1 MNGKGRKLFRS
12 AVGILTSV
20 MMMGAYTTTA
30 MASGIGVIDAK
41 DMLDIHAEA
50 NRASAVVGQVMDD
63 GHVAI
68 LAKYNDW
75 VQIQAGEIAG
85 WVPAE
90 NLVETEIS
98 NEEAVAANEQVI
110 AERTGATA
118 SEDEFFAEEEVQQDE
133 TAALQAEASEA
144 VQNEIE
150 EVQTAEEAARLEA
163 EAQAKAAEEAARL
176 EAEAQAKAAEK
187 AARLEAEAQAKAAE
201 EAARLEAE
209 AQAKAAEKAA
219 RLEAEAQAKAAEE
232 AARLEAEAQAKAA
245 EKAARLEAEAQAKAA
260 AEEAARAEAEAK
272 AAAEAQAAEEAAR
285 LAAEAQ
291 AKAAAE
297 EAARIAAEAQ
307 QAALAAQAAQT
318 AAISAEEL
326 KLLANIIYCE
336 AGSESYVG
344 KVAVGNVIMNRV
356 KSASQPNTIT
366 EVVYAKGQFSPVRNG
381 SLQRALSSDKADA
394 ACYQA
399 AIEALAG
406 AQPVGGKLFFRRNNG
421 RSGQVIGHHVFY

>member
-50 NRASAVVGQVMDD
+50 NTASAVIGQVMED

-110 AERTGATA
+110 AERTGETA

-133 TAALQAEASEA
+133 TAALQAEASKA
-144 VQNEIE
+144 AQNEIE
-150 EVQTAEEAARLEA
+150 EVQAAEEAARIEAEAQAKAAAEEAAQLEAEAQAKAAAEEAAQLEA

-176 EAEAQAKAAEK
+176 EAEAQAKAA
-187 AARLEAEAQAKAAE
+187 AE

-209 AQAKAAEKAA
+209 AQ
-219 RLEAEAQAKAAEE
+219 
-232 AARLEAEAQAKAA
+232 
-245 EKAARLEAEAQAKAA
+245 
-260 AEEAARAEAEAK
+260 
-272 AAAEAQAAEEAAR
+272 
-285 LAAEAQ
+285 
-291 AKAAAE
+291 
-297 EAARIAAEAQ
+297 
-307 QAALAAQAAQT
+307 QAALAAQT

>member
-50 NRASAVVGQVMDD
+50 NTASAVIGQVMED

-144 VQNEIE
+144 AQNEIE
-150 EVQTAEEAARLEA
+150 EVQAAEEAARIEAEAQAKAAAEEAAQLEA
-163 EAQAKAAEEAARL
+163 EAQAKTAAEEAARL
-176 EAEAQAKAAEK
+176 EAEAQAKAA
-187 AARLEAEAQAKAAE
+187 AE
-201 EAARLEAE
+201 ET
-209 AQAKAAEKAA
+209 
-219 RLEAEAQAKAAEE
+219 
-232 AARLEAEAQAKAA
+232 
-245 EKAARLEAEAQAKAA
+245 ARLEAEAQAKAA
-260 AEEAARAEAEAK
+260 AEEAARIEAEAQAK
-272 AAAEAQAAEEAAR
+272 AAEEAAR

-291 AKAAAE
+291 
-297 EAARIAAEAQ
+297 
-307 QAALAAQAAQT
+307 QAALAAQT
-318 AAISAEEL
+318 AAISTEEL

>member
-50 NRASAVVGQVMDD
+50 NTASAVIGQVMED

-144 VQNEIE
+144 AQNEIE
-150 EVQTAEEAARLEA
+150 EVQ
-163 EAQAKAAEEAARL
+163 AAEEAARL
-176 EAEAQAKAAEK
+176 EAEAQAKAAVEE
-187 AARLEAEAQAKAAE
+187 AARIEAEAQAKAAE
-201 EAARLEAE
+201 EAARL
-209 AQAKAAEKAA
+209 
-219 RLEAEAQAKAAEE
+219 
-232 AARLEAEAQAKAA
+232 
-245 EKAARLEAEAQAKAA
+245 
-260 AEEAARAEAEAK
+260 
-272 AAAEAQAAEEAAR
+272 
-285 LAAEAQ
+285 
-291 AKAAAE
+291 
-297 EAARIAAEAQ
+297 AAEAQ
-307 QAALAAQAAQT
+307 QAALAAQT

-326 KLLANIIYCE
+326 KLFANIIYCE

>member
-144 VQNEIE
+144 AQNEIE

-163 EAQAKAAEEAARL
+163 EAQAKAA
-176 EAEAQAKAAEK
+176 
-187 AARLEAEAQAKAAE
+187 AE

-209 AQAKAAEKAA
+209 AQ
-219 RLEAEAQAKAAEE
+219 
-232 AARLEAEAQAKAA
+232 
-245 EKAARLEAEAQAKAA
+245 
-260 AEEAARAEAEAK
+260 
-272 AAAEAQAAEEAAR
+272 
-285 LAAEAQ
+285 
-291 AKAAAE
+291 
-297 EAARIAAEAQ
+297 
-307 QAALAAQAAQT
+307 QAALAAQT
-318 AAISAEEL
+318 AAISTEEL

-406 AQPVGGKLFFRRNNG
+406 AQPVGDKLFFRRNNG

>member
-50 NRASAVVGQVMDD
+50 NTASAVIGQVMED

-133 TAALQAEASEA
+133 TAALQAEASKA
-144 VQNEIE
+144 AQNEIE
-150 EVQTAEEAARLEA
+150 EVQ
-163 EAQAKAAEEAARL
+163 
-176 EAEAQAKAAEK
+176 
-187 AARLEAEAQAKAAE
+187 
-201 EAARLEAE
+201 
-209 AQAKAAEKAA
+209 
-219 RLEAEAQAKAAEE
+219 
-232 AARLEAEAQAKAA
+232 
-245 EKAARLEAEAQAKAA
+245 
-260 AEEAARAEAEAK
+260 
-272 AAAEAQAAEEAAR
+272 
-285 LAAEAQ
+285 
-291 AKAAAE
+291 AAE
-297 EAARIAAEAQ
+297 EAARIEAEAQ

-406 AQPVGGKLFFRRNNG
+406 AQPVGDKLFFRRNNG

>member
-1 MNGKGRKLFRS
+1 MEVRMNGKGRKLFRS

-50 NRASAVVGQVMDD
+50 NTASAVIGQVMED

-110 AERTGATA
+110 AERTGETA

-144 VQNEIE
+144 AQNEIE
-150 EVQTAEEAARLEA
+150 EVQATEEAARIEA
-163 EAQAKAAEEAARL
+163 EAQAKAA
-176 EAEAQAKAAEK
+176 
-187 AARLEAEAQAKAAE
+187 AE
-201 EAARLEAE
+201 EAARIEAE
-209 AQAKAAEKAA
+209 AQV
-219 RLEAEAQAKAAEE
+219 KAAEE
-232 AARLEAEAQAKAA
+232 
-245 EKAARLEAEAQAKAA
+245 AARLEAEAQAKAA
-260 AEEAARAEAEAK
+260 AEEAARIE
-272 AAAEAQAAEEAAR
+272 
-285 LAAEAQ
+285 AEAQ

>member
-1 MNGKGRKLFRS
+1 MEVRMNGKGRKLFRS

-50 NRASAVVGQVMDD
+50 NTASAVIGQVMED

-133 TAALQAEASEA
+133 TAALQAEASKA
-144 VQNEIE
+144 AQNEIE
-150 EVQTAEEAARLEA
+150 EVQAAEEAARLEAEAQAKVAAEEAAQLEA

-176 EAEAQAKAAEK
+176 
-187 AARLEAEAQAKAAE
+187 
-201 EAARLEAE
+201 
-209 AQAKAAEKAA
+209 
-219 RLEAEAQAKAAEE
+219 
-232 AARLEAEAQAKAA
+232 
-245 EKAARLEAEAQAKAA
+245 
-260 AEEAARAEAEAK
+260 
-272 AAAEAQAAEEAAR
+272 
-285 LAAEAQ
+285 
-291 AKAAAE
+291 
-297 EAARIAAEAQ
+297 AAEAQ
-307 QAALAAQAAQT
+307 QAALAAQT
-318 AAISAEEL
+318 AAVSAEEL

>member
-1 MNGKGRKLFRS
+1 MEVRMNGKGRKLFRC

-50 NRASAVVGQVMDD
+50 NTASAVIGQVMED

-133 TAALQAEASEA
+133 TAALQAEASKA
-144 VQNEIE
+144 AQNEIE
-150 EVQTAEEAARLEA
+150 EVQAAEEAARIEA
-163 EAQAKAAEEAARL
+163 EAQAKA
-176 EAEAQAKAAEK
+176 
-187 AARLEAEAQAKAAE
+187 
-201 EAARLEAE
+201 
-209 AQAKAAEKAA
+209 
-219 RLEAEAQAKAAEE
+219 
-232 AARLEAEAQAKAA
+232 
-245 EKAARLEAEAQAKAA
+245 
-260 AEEAARAEAEAK
+260 
-272 AAAEAQAAEEAAR
+272 AAEEAAR

-297 EAARIAAEAQ
+297 EAARLEAEVQAKAAEEAARLEAEAQAKAAAEEAAQLEAEAQ

>member
-50 NRASAVVGQVMDD
+50 NTASAVVGQVMED

-133 TAALQAEASEA
+133 TAALQAEASKA
-144 VQNEIE
+144 AQNEIE
-150 EVQTAEEAARLEA
+150 EVQ
-163 EAQAKAAEEAARL
+163 
-176 EAEAQAKAAEK
+176 
-187 AARLEAEAQAKAAE
+187 
-201 EAARLEAE
+201 
-209 AQAKAAEKAA
+209 
-219 RLEAEAQAKAAEE
+219 
-232 AARLEAEAQAKAA
+232 
-245 EKAARLEAEAQAKAA
+245 
-260 AEEAARAEAEAK
+260 
-272 AAAEAQAAEEAAR
+272 
-285 LAAEAQ
+285 
-291 AKAAAE
+291 AAE

>member
-50 NRASAVVGQVMDD
+50 NTASAVVGQVMED

-144 VQNEIE
+144 AQNEIE
-150 EVQTAEEAARLEA
+150 EVQAAEEAAQLEAEAQAKAAEEAARLEA

-176 EAEAQAKAAEK
+176 EAEAQ
-187 AARLEAEAQAKAAE
+187 
-201 EAARLEAE
+201 
-209 AQAKAAEKAA
+209 
-219 RLEAEAQAKAAEE
+219 
-232 AARLEAEAQAKAA
+232 
-245 EKAARLEAEAQAKAA
+245 
-260 AEEAARAEAEAK
+260 
-272 AAAEAQAAEEAAR
+272 
-285 LAAEAQ
+285 
-291 AKAAAE
+291 
-297 EAARIAAEAQ
+297 
-307 QAALAAQAAQT
+307 QAALAAQT

>member
-50 NRASAVVGQVMDD
+50 NTASAVIGQVMED

-144 VQNEIE
+144 AQNEIE
-150 EVQTAEEAARLEA
+150 EVQAAEEAARIEAEAQAKAAAEEAARIEAEAQAKAAAEKAARIEA

-176 EAEAQAKAAEK
+176 EAEAQAKAA
-187 AARLEAEAQAKAAE
+187 
-201 EAARLEAE
+201 
-209 AQAKAAEKAA
+209 
-219 RLEAEAQAKAAEE
+219 
-232 AARLEAEAQAKAA
+232 
-245 EKAARLEAEAQAKAA
+245 
-260 AEEAARAEAEAK
+260 
-272 AAAEAQAAEEAAR
+272 
-285 LAAEAQ
+285 
-291 AKAAAE
+291 AE
-297 EAARIAAEAQ
+297 EAARIEAEAQ

-356 KSASQPNTIT
+356 KSALQPNTIT

-394 ACYQA
+394 TCYQA

>member
-1 MNGKGRKLFRS
+1 MEVRMNGKGRKLFRS

-50 NRASAVVGQVMDD
+50 NTASAVIGQVMED

-110 AERTGATA
+110 AERTGETA

-144 VQNEIE
+144 AQNEIE
-150 EVQTAEEAARLEA
+150 EVQAAEEAARIEA
-163 EAQAKAAEEAARL
+163 EAQAKAAAEEAARI
-176 EAEAQAKAAEK
+176 EAEAQAKAAAEE
-187 AARLEAEAQAKAAE
+187 AARIEAEAQAKAAQE
-201 EAARLEAE
+201 
-209 AQAKAAEKAA
+209 
-219 RLEAEAQAKAAEE
+219 
-232 AARLEAEAQAKAA
+232 
-245 EKAARLEAEAQAKAA
+245 AARLEAEAQAKAA
-260 AEEAARAEAEAK
+260 AEEAARIE
-272 AAAEAQAAEEAAR
+272 
-285 LAAEAQ
+285 
-291 AKAAAE
+291 
-297 EAARIAAEAQ
+297 AEAQ

-406 AQPVGGKLFFRRNNG
+406 AQPVGDKLFFRRNNG

>member
-50 NRASAVVGQVMDD
+50 NRASAVIGQVMED

-144 VQNEIE
+144 AQNEIE
-150 EVQTAEEAARLEA
+150 EVQAAEEAARIEAEAQAKAAAEEAARIEAEAQAKAAAEEAARIEA

-176 EAEAQAKAAEK
+176 EAEAQAKAA
-187 AARLEAEAQAKAAE
+187 AE

-209 AQAKAAEKAA
+209 AQ
-219 RLEAEAQAKAAEE
+219 
-232 AARLEAEAQAKAA
+232 
-245 EKAARLEAEAQAKAA
+245 
-260 AEEAARAEAEAK
+260 
-272 AAAEAQAAEEAAR
+272 
-285 LAAEAQ
+285 
-291 AKAAAE
+291 
-297 EAARIAAEAQ
+297 
-307 QAALAAQAAQT
+307 QAALAAQT

>member
-50 NRASAVVGQVMDD
+50 NRASVVVGQVMDD

-68 LAKYNDW
+68 LAKYNGW

-98 NEEAVAANEQVI
+98 NEEAVAANVQVI

-144 VQNEIE
+144 AQNEIE
-150 EVQTAEEAARLEA
+150 EVQ
-163 EAQAKAAEEAARL
+163 
-176 EAEAQAKAAEK
+176 
-187 AARLEAEAQAKAAE
+187 
-201 EAARLEAE
+201 
-209 AQAKAAEKAA
+209 
-219 RLEAEAQAKAAEE
+219 
-232 AARLEAEAQAKAA
+232 
-245 EKAARLEAEAQAKAA
+245 A

-285 LAAEAQ
+285 AEAEAKAAAEAQAAAEEAARIAAEAQ
-291 AKAAAE
+291 AKAAEEAARIEAEAQAKAAE

-318 AAISAEEL
+318 AVVSAEEL

-366 EVVYAKGQFSPVRNG
+366 EVVYAKGQFSPARNG

-394 ACYQA
+394 TCYQA

-406 AQPVGGKLFFRRNNG
+406 AQPVGEKLFFRRNNG

>member
-20 MMMGAYTTTA
+20 MMMGAYATTA

-50 NRASAVVGQVMDD
+50 NTASAVIGQVMED

-110 AERTGATA
+110 AERTGETA

-144 VQNEIE
+144 AQNEIE
-150 EVQTAEEAARLEA
+150 EVQ
-163 EAQAKAAEEAARL
+163 
-176 EAEAQAKAAEK
+176 
-187 AARLEAEAQAKAAE
+187 
-201 EAARLEAE
+201 
-209 AQAKAAEKAA
+209 
-219 RLEAEAQAKAAEE
+219 
-232 AARLEAEAQAKAA
+232 
-245 EKAARLEAEAQAKAA
+245 
-260 AEEAARAEAEAK
+260 
-272 AAAEAQAAEEAAR
+272 
-285 LAAEAQ
+285 
-291 AKAAAE
+291 AAE
-297 EAARIAAEAQ
+297 EAARIEAEAQ
-307 QAALAAQAAQT
+307 QAALAAQTAQT

>member
-50 NRASAVVGQVMDD
+50 NTASAVVGQVMED

-68 LAKYNDW
+68 LAKYNGW

-98 NEEAVAANEQVI
+98 NEEAVAANVQVI

-144 VQNEIE
+144 AQNEIE
-150 EVQTAEEAARLEA
+150 EVQA
-163 EAQAKAAEEAARL
+163 AAEEAARI
-176 EAEAQAKAAEK
+176 EAEAQAQAA
-187 AARLEAEAQAKAAE
+187 AEAQ
-201 EAARLEAE
+201 
-209 AQAKAAEKAA
+209 
-219 RLEAEAQAKAAEE
+219 
-232 AARLEAEAQAKAA
+232 
-245 EKAARLEAEAQAKAA
+245 A

-285 LAAEAQ
+285 AEAEAKAAAEAQAAAEEAARLAAEAQ
-291 AKAAAE
+291 AQAAAV

-307 QAALAAQAAQT
+307 QAAQAAQA

-394 ACYQA
+394 SCYQA

-406 AQPVGGKLFFRRNNG
+406 AQPVGEKLFFRRNNG

>member
-50 NRASAVVGQVMDD
+50 NTASAVVGQVMED

-144 VQNEIE
+144 AQNEIE
-150 EVQTAEEAARLEA
+150 EVQTAEEAARIEA
-163 EAQAKAAEEAARL
+163 EAQAK
-176 EAEAQAKAAEK
+176 
-187 AARLEAEAQAKAAE
+187 
-201 EAARLEAE
+201 
-209 AQAKAAEKAA
+209 
-219 RLEAEAQAKAAEE
+219 
-232 AARLEAEAQAKAA
+232 
-245 EKAARLEAEAQAKAA
+245 
-260 AEEAARAEAEAK
+260 
-272 AAAEAQAAEEAAR
+272 AAEEAAR

-297 EAARIAAEAQ
+297 EAARIEAEAQ
-307 QAALAAQAAQT
+307 QAALAAQT
-318 AAISAEEL
+318 AAVSAEEL

>member
-50 NRASAVVGQVMDD
+50 NTASAVIGQVMED

-110 AERTGATA
+110 AERTGETA

-144 VQNEIE
+144 AQNEIE
-150 EVQTAEEAARLEA
+150 EVQAAEEAARIEAEAQAKAAAEEAARIEAEAQAKAAAEEAARIEA

-176 EAEAQAKAAEK
+176 EAEAQAKAA
-187 AARLEAEAQAKAAE
+187 AE
-201 EAARLEAE
+201 EAARI
-209 AQAKAAEKAA
+209 
-219 RLEAEAQAKAAEE
+219 
-232 AARLEAEAQAKAA
+232 
-245 EKAARLEAEAQAKAA
+245 EAEAQAKAA
-260 AEEAARAEAEAK
+260 AEEAARIE
-272 AAAEAQAAEEAAR
+272 
-285 LAAEAQ
+285 
-291 AKAAAE
+291 
-297 EAARIAAEAQ
+297 AEAQ

-406 AQPVGGKLFFRRNNG
+406 AQPVGDKLFFRRNNG

>member
-1 MNGKGRKLFRS
+1 
-12 AVGILTSV
+12 
-20 MMMGAYTTTA
+20 
-30 MASGIGVIDAK
+30 
-41 DMLDIHAEA
+41 MLDIHAEA
-50 NRASAVVGQVMDD
+50 NTASAVVGQVMED

-144 VQNEIE
+144 AQNEIE
-150 EVQTAEEAARLEA
+150 EVQAAEEAARLEAEAQAKAAAEEAARLEAEAQAKAAAEEAAQLEA

-176 EAEAQAKAAEK
+176 EAEAQAKAA
-187 AARLEAEAQAKAAE
+187 AE

-209 AQAKAAEKAA
+209 AQ
-219 RLEAEAQAKAAEE
+219 
-232 AARLEAEAQAKAA
+232 
-245 EKAARLEAEAQAKAA
+245 
-260 AEEAARAEAEAK
+260 
-272 AAAEAQAAEEAAR
+272 
-285 LAAEAQ
+285 
-291 AKAAAE
+291 
-297 EAARIAAEAQ
+297 
-307 QAALAAQAAQT
+307 QAALAAQT
-318 AAISAEEL
+318 AAISTEEL

>member
-50 NRASAVVGQVMDD
+50 NTASAVIGQVMED

-133 TAALQAEASEA
+133 TAALQAEASKA
-144 VQNEIE
+144 AQNEIE
-150 EVQTAEEAARLEA
+150 EVQAAEEAARIEAEAQAKAAAEEAAQLEAEAQAKAAAEEAARLEAEAQAKAAAEEAARLEA

-176 EAEAQAKAAEK
+176 
-187 AARLEAEAQAKAAE
+187 
-201 EAARLEAE
+201 
-209 AQAKAAEKAA
+209 
-219 RLEAEAQAKAAEE
+219 
-232 AARLEAEAQAKAA
+232 
-245 EKAARLEAEAQAKAA
+245 
-260 AEEAARAEAEAK
+260 
-272 AAAEAQAAEEAAR
+272 
-285 LAAEAQ
+285 
-291 AKAAAE
+291 
-297 EAARIAAEAQ
+297 AAEAQ
-307 QAALAAQAAQT
+307 QAALAAQT

>member
-50 NRASAVVGQVMDD
+50 NTASAVIGQVMED

-110 AERTGATA
+110 AERTGETA

-144 VQNEIE
+144 AQNEIE
-150 EVQTAEEAARLEA
+150 EVQAAEEAARIEAEAQAKAAAEEAAGIEEEAQVKAAEEAARLEAEAQAKAAAEEAARIEAEAQAKAAAEEAARIEA

-176 EAEAQAKAAEK
+176 EAEAQAKAA
-187 AARLEAEAQAKAAE
+187 
-201 EAARLEAE
+201 
-209 AQAKAAEKAA
+209 
-219 RLEAEAQAKAAEE
+219 
-232 AARLEAEAQAKAA
+232 
-245 EKAARLEAEAQAKAA
+245 
-260 AEEAARAEAEAK
+260 
-272 AAAEAQAAEEAAR
+272 
-285 LAAEAQ
+285 
-291 AKAAAE
+291 AE
-297 EAARIAAEAQ
+297 EAARIEAEAQ
-307 QAALAAQAAQT
+307 QAALAAQT

>member
-50 NRASAVVGQVMDD
+50 NTASAVIGQVMED

-144 VQNEIE
+144 AQNEIE
-150 EVQTAEEAARLEA
+150 EVQAAEEAARIEAEAQAKAAAAEAAQLEAEAQAKTAAEEAARIEAEAQAKEAARLEA
-163 EAQAKAAEEAARL
+163 EVQAKAAAEEAARL
-176 EAEAQAKAAEK
+176 EAEAQ
-187 AARLEAEAQAKAAE
+187 
-201 EAARLEAE
+201 
-209 AQAKAAEKAA
+209 
-219 RLEAEAQAKAAEE
+219 
-232 AARLEAEAQAKAA
+232 
-245 EKAARLEAEAQAKAA
+245 
-260 AEEAARAEAEAK
+260 
-272 AAAEAQAAEEAAR
+272 
-285 LAAEAQ
+285 
-291 AKAAAE
+291 
-297 EAARIAAEAQ
+297 
-307 QAALAAQAAQT
+307 QAALAAQT

>member
-50 NRASAVVGQVMDD
+50 NTASAVIGQVMED

-144 VQNEIE
+144 AQNEIE
-150 EVQTAEEAARLEA
+150 EVQATEEAARIEA
-163 EAQAKAAEEAARL
+163 EAQAKAAAEEAAQL
-176 EAEAQAKAAEK
+176 EAEAQAKT
-187 AARLEAEAQAKAAE
+187 AAE
-201 EAARLEAE
+201 E
-209 AQAKAAEKAA
+209 
-219 RLEAEAQAKAAEE
+219 
-232 AARLEAEAQAKAA
+232 
-245 EKAARLEAEAQAKAA
+245 AARLEAEAQAKAA
-260 AEEAARAEAEAK
+260 AEEAARIE
-272 AAAEAQAAEEAAR
+272 
-285 LAAEAQ
+285 AEAQ

>member
-50 NRASAVVGQVMDD
+50 NTASAVIGQVMQD

-110 AERTGATA
+110 AERTGETA

-133 TAALQAEASEA
+133 TAALQAEASKA
-144 VQNEIE
+144 AQNEIE
-150 EVQTAEEAARLEA
+150 EVQAAEEAARIEA

-176 EAEAQAKAAEK
+176 EAEAQ
-187 AARLEAEAQAKAAE
+187 
-201 EAARLEAE
+201 
-209 AQAKAAEKAA
+209 
-219 RLEAEAQAKAAEE
+219 
-232 AARLEAEAQAKAA
+232 
-245 EKAARLEAEAQAKAA
+245 
-260 AEEAARAEAEAK
+260 
-272 AAAEAQAAEEAAR
+272 
-285 LAAEAQ
+285 
-291 AKAAAE
+291 
-297 EAARIAAEAQ
+297 
-307 QAALAAQAAQT
+307 QAALAAQT

>member
-50 NRASAVVGQVMDD
+50 NTASAVIGQVMED

-133 TAALQAEASEA
+133 TAALQAEASKA
-144 VQNEIE
+144 AQNEIE
-150 EVQTAEEAARLEA
+150 EVQAAEEAARIEAEAQAKAAAEEAAQLEAEAQAKAAAEEAVQLEAEAQAKAAEEAARLEA

-176 EAEAQAKAAEK
+176 EAEAQAKAA
-187 AARLEAEAQAKAAE
+187 AE

-209 AQAKAAEKAA
+209 AQ
-219 RLEAEAQAKAAEE
+219 
-232 AARLEAEAQAKAA
+232 
-245 EKAARLEAEAQAKAA
+245 
-260 AEEAARAEAEAK
+260 
-272 AAAEAQAAEEAAR
+272 
-285 LAAEAQ
+285 
-291 AKAAAE
+291 
-297 EAARIAAEAQ
+297 
-307 QAALAAQAAQT
+307 QAALAAQT

>member
-1 MNGKGRKLFRS
+1 MEVRMNGKGRKLFRS

-50 NRASAVVGQVMDD
+50 NTASAVIGQVMED

-144 VQNEIE
+144 AQNEIE
-150 EVQTAEEAARLEA
+150 EVQAAEEAARIEAEAQAKAAAEEAAQLEAEAQAKAAEEAARLEA

-176 EAEAQAKAAEK
+176 EAEAQAKAA
-187 AARLEAEAQAKAAE
+187 AE

-209 AQAKAAEKAA
+209 AQ
-219 RLEAEAQAKAAEE
+219 
-232 AARLEAEAQAKAA
+232 
-245 EKAARLEAEAQAKAA
+245 
-260 AEEAARAEAEAK
+260 
-272 AAAEAQAAEEAAR
+272 
-285 LAAEAQ
+285 
-291 AKAAAE
+291 
-297 EAARIAAEAQ
+297 
-307 QAALAAQAAQT
+307 QAALAAQT

>member
-50 NRASAVVGQVMDD
+50 NTASAVIGQVMED

-133 TAALQAEASEA
+133 TAALQAEASKA
-144 VQNEIE
+144 AQNEIE
-150 EVQTAEEAARLEA
+150 EVQ
-163 EAQAKAAEEAARL
+163 AAEEAARI
-176 EAEAQAKAAEK
+176 
-187 AARLEAEAQAKAAE
+187 
-201 EAARLEAE
+201 
-209 AQAKAAEKAA
+209 
-219 RLEAEAQAKAAEE
+219 
-232 AARLEAEAQAKAA
+232 
-245 EKAARLEAEAQAKAA
+245 EAEAQAKAA
-260 AEEAARAEAEAK
+260 AEEAA
-272 AAAEAQAAEEAAR
+272 EEAAR
-285 LAAEAQ
+285 LE
-291 AKAAAE
+291 
-297 EAARIAAEAQ
+297 AEAQ
-307 QAALAAQAAQT
+307 QAALAAQT

>member
-1 MNGKGRKLFRS
+1 MEVRMNGKGRKLFRS

-50 NRASAVVGQVMDD
+50 NTASAVVGQVMED

-133 TAALQAEASEA
+133 TAALQAEASKA
-144 VQNEIE
+144 AQNEIE
-150 EVQTAEEAARLEA
+150 EVQAAEEAARIEAEAQAKAAAEEAAQLEAEAQAKAAAEEAAQLEA

-176 EAEAQAKAAEK
+176 EAEAQAKAA
-187 AARLEAEAQAKAAE
+187 AE

-209 AQAKAAEKAA
+209 AQ
-219 RLEAEAQAKAAEE
+219 
-232 AARLEAEAQAKAA
+232 
-245 EKAARLEAEAQAKAA
+245 
-260 AEEAARAEAEAK
+260 
-272 AAAEAQAAEEAAR
+272 
-285 LAAEAQ
+285 
-291 AKAAAE
+291 
-297 EAARIAAEAQ
+297 
-307 QAALAAQAAQT
+307 QAALAAQT
-318 AAISAEEL
+318 AAISTEEL

>member
-1 MNGKGRKLFRS
+1 MEVRMNGKGRKLFRS

-50 NRASAVVGQVMDD
+50 NTASAVVGQVMED

-133 TAALQAEASEA
+133 TAALQAEASKA
-144 VQNEIE
+144 AQNEIE
-150 EVQTAEEAARLEA
+150 EVQAAEEVARLEAEAQAKAAAEEAAQLEAEAQAKAAEEAARLEA

-176 EAEAQAKAAEK
+176 EAEAQAKAA
-187 AARLEAEAQAKAAE
+187 AE

-209 AQAKAAEKAA
+209 AQ
-219 RLEAEAQAKAAEE
+219 
-232 AARLEAEAQAKAA
+232 
-245 EKAARLEAEAQAKAA
+245 
-260 AEEAARAEAEAK
+260 
-272 AAAEAQAAEEAAR
+272 
-285 LAAEAQ
+285 
-291 AKAAAE
+291 
-297 EAARIAAEAQ
+297 
-307 QAALAAQAAQT
+307 QAALAAQT

>member
-50 NRASAVVGQVMDD
+50 NTASAVVGQVMED

-144 VQNEIE
+144 AQNEIE
-150 EVQTAEEAARLEA
+150 EVQAAEEAARIEA
-163 EAQAKAAEEAARL
+163 EAQAKAAAEEAARL
-176 EAEAQAKAAEK
+176 EAEAQAKAA
-187 AARLEAEAQAKAAE
+187 AE
-201 EAARLEAE
+201 ET
-209 AQAKAAEKAA
+209 
-219 RLEAEAQAKAAEE
+219 
-232 AARLEAEAQAKAA
+232 
-245 EKAARLEAEAQAKAA
+245 ARLEAEAQAKAA
-260 AEEAARAEAEAK
+260 AEEAARIEAEAQAK
-272 AAAEAQAAEEAAR
+272 AAEEAAR

-291 AKAAAE
+291 
-297 EAARIAAEAQ
+297 
-307 QAALAAQAAQT
+307 QAALAAQT
-318 AAISAEEL
+318 AAISTEEL

>member
-50 NRASAVVGQVMDD
+50 NRASAVVGQVMED

-110 AERTGATA
+110 AERTGETA

-144 VQNEIE
+144 AQNEIE
-150 EVQTAEEAARLEA
+150 EVHAAEEAARIEAEAQAKAAAEEAARIEA

-176 EAEAQAKAAEK
+176 EAEAQAKAA
-187 AARLEAEAQAKAAE
+187 
-201 EAARLEAE
+201 
-209 AQAKAAEKAA
+209 
-219 RLEAEAQAKAAEE
+219 
-232 AARLEAEAQAKAA
+232 
-245 EKAARLEAEAQAKAA
+245 
-260 AEEAARAEAEAK
+260 
-272 AAAEAQAAEEAAR
+272 
-285 LAAEAQ
+285 
-291 AKAAAE
+291 AE
-297 EAARIAAEAQ
+297 EAARIEAEAQ

-406 AQPVGGKLFFRRNNG
+406 AQPVGDKLFFRRNNG

>member
-50 NRASAVVGQVMDD
+50 NRASVVVGQVMDD

-68 LAKYNDW
+68 LAKYNGW

-98 NEEAVAANEQVI
+98 NEEAVAANVQVI

-144 VQNEIE
+144 AQNEIE
-150 EVQTAEEAARLEA
+150 EVQ
-163 EAQAKAAEEAARL
+163 
-176 EAEAQAKAAEK
+176 
-187 AARLEAEAQAKAAE
+187 
-201 EAARLEAE
+201 
-209 AQAKAAEKAA
+209 
-219 RLEAEAQAKAAEE
+219 
-232 AARLEAEAQAKAA
+232 
-245 EKAARLEAEAQAKAA
+245 A

-285 LAAEAQ
+285 AEAEAKAAAEAQAAAEEAARLAAEAQ
-291 AKAAAE
+291 AKAAE

-307 QAALAAQAAQT
+307 AKAAEEAARIAAEAQAAQT

-394 ACYQA
+394 SCYQA

-406 AQPVGGKLFFRRNNG
+406 SQPVGEKLFFRRNNG

>member
-50 NRASAVVGQVMDD
+50 NTASAVVGQVMED

-144 VQNEIE
+144 AQNEIE
-150 EVQTAEEAARLEA
+150 EVQAAEEAARIEAEAQAKAAAEEAARIEAEAQAKAAAEEAAQLEAEAQAKAAEEAARLEA

-176 EAEAQAKAAEK
+176 EAEAQAKAA
-187 AARLEAEAQAKAAE
+187 AE

-209 AQAKAAEKAA
+209 AQ
-219 RLEAEAQAKAAEE
+219 
-232 AARLEAEAQAKAA
+232 
-245 EKAARLEAEAQAKAA
+245 
-260 AEEAARAEAEAK
+260 
-272 AAAEAQAAEEAAR
+272 
-285 LAAEAQ
+285 
-291 AKAAAE
+291 
-297 EAARIAAEAQ
+297 
-307 QAALAAQAAQT
+307 QAALAAQT

>member
-187 AARLEAEAQAKAAE
+187 AARLEAEAQAKAA
-201 EAARLEAE
+201 
-209 AQAKAAEKAA
+209 
-219 RLEAEAQAKAAEE
+219 AEE
-232 AARLEAEAQAKAA
+232 AARIE
-245 EKAARLEAEAQAKAA
+245 
-260 AEEAARAEAEAK
+260 
-272 AAAEAQAAEEAAR
+272 
-285 LAAEAQ
+285 AEAQ

>member
-50 NRASAVVGQVMDD
+50 NTASAVIGQVMED

-68 LAKYNDW
+68 LTKYNDW

-133 TAALQAEASEA
+133 TAALQAEASKA
-144 VQNEIE
+144 AQNEIE
-150 EVQTAEEAARLEA
+150 EVQAAEEAARIEAEAQAKAAAEEAARLEAEAQAKAAAEEAARLEA

-176 EAEAQAKAAEK
+176 E
-187 AARLEAEAQAKAAE
+187 
-201 EAARLEAE
+201 
-209 AQAKAAEKAA
+209 
-219 RLEAEAQAKAAEE
+219 
-232 AARLEAEAQAKAA
+232 
-245 EKAARLEAEAQAKAA
+245 
-260 AEEAARAEAEAK
+260 
-272 AAAEAQAAEEAAR
+272 
-285 LAAEAQ
+285 AEAQ

-318 AAISAEEL
+318 AAVSAEEL

>member
-1 MNGKGRKLFRS
+1 M
-12 AVGILTSV
+12 
-20 MMMGAYTTTA
+20 
-30 MASGIGVIDAK
+30 
-41 DMLDIHAEA
+41 
-50 NRASAVVGQVMDD
+50 
-63 GHVAI
+63 
-68 LAKYNDW
+68 
-75 VQIQAGEIAG
+75 QIQAGEIAG

-144 VQNEIE
+144 AQNEIE
-150 EVQTAEEAARLEA
+150 EVQ
-163 EAQAKAAEEAARL
+163 AAEEAARI
-176 EAEAQAKAAEK
+176 
-187 AARLEAEAQAKAAE
+187 
-201 EAARLEAE
+201 
-209 AQAKAAEKAA
+209 
-219 RLEAEAQAKAAEE
+219 
-232 AARLEAEAQAKAA
+232 
-245 EKAARLEAEAQAKAA
+245 EAEAQAKAA
-260 AEEAARAEAEAK
+260 AEEAA
-272 AAAEAQAAEEAAR
+272 Q
-285 LAAEAQ
+285 LAAQAQ
-291 AKAAAE
+291 AKAAE
-297 EAARIAAEAQ
+297 EAARIEAEAQ

>member
-1 MNGKGRKLFRS
+1 MFRS

-50 NRASAVVGQVMDD
+50 NTASAVIGQVMED

-110 AERTGATA
+110 AERTGETA

-144 VQNEIE
+144 AQNEIE
-150 EVQTAEEAARLEA
+150 EVQAAEEAARIEAEAQAKAAAEEAAQLAAQAQAKAAEEAARIEA
-163 EAQAKAAEEAARL
+163 EAQAKAAEEAARI
-176 EAEAQAKAAEK
+176 E
-187 AARLEAEAQAKAAE
+187 
-201 EAARLEAE
+201 
-209 AQAKAAEKAA
+209 
-219 RLEAEAQAKAAEE
+219 
-232 AARLEAEAQAKAA
+232 
-245 EKAARLEAEAQAKAA
+245 
-260 AEEAARAEAEAK
+260 
-272 AAAEAQAAEEAAR
+272 
-285 LAAEAQ
+285 
-291 AKAAAE
+291 
-297 EAARIAAEAQ
+297 AEAQ

>member
-50 NRASAVVGQVMDD
+50 NTASAVIGQVMED

-144 VQNEIE
+144 AQNEIE
-150 EVQTAEEAARLEA
+150 EVQAAEEAARIEAEAQAKEAARLEAEVQAKAAAEEAARLEA

-176 EAEAQAKAAEK
+176 EAEAQAKAAE
-187 AARLEAEAQAKAAE
+187 
-201 EAARLEAE
+201 EAAQLE
-209 AQAKAAEKAA
+209 
-219 RLEAEAQAKAAEE
+219 
-232 AARLEAEAQAKAA
+232 
-245 EKAARLEAEAQAKAA
+245 
-260 AEEAARAEAEAK
+260 
-272 AAAEAQAAEEAAR
+272 
-285 LAAEAQ
+285 
-291 AKAAAE
+291 
-297 EAARIAAEAQ
+297 AEAQ

>member
-50 NRASAVVGQVMDD
+50 NTASAVIGQVMED

-110 AERTGATA
+110 AERTGETA

-144 VQNEIE
+144 AQNEIE
-150 EVQTAEEAARLEA
+150 EVQAAEEAARIEA
-163 EAQAKAAEEAARL
+163 EAQAKAT
-176 EAEAQAKAAEK
+176 
-187 AARLEAEAQAKAAE
+187 
-201 EAARLEAE
+201 
-209 AQAKAAEKAA
+209 
-219 RLEAEAQAKAAEE
+219 
-232 AARLEAEAQAKAA
+232 
-245 EKAARLEAEAQAKAA
+245 

-272 AAAEAQAAEEAAR
+272 AAAEAQAAAEEAAR
-285 LAAEAQ
+285 LEAEAQVKAAAEEAARLEAEAQ